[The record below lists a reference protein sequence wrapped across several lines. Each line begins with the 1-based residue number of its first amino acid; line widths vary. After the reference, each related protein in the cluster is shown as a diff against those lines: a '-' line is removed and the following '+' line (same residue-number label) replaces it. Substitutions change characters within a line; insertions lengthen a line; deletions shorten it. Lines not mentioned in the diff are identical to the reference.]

1 MNSKIQSKT
10 KLKQNDEKCERKREA
25 EEDEEEEGVWECV
38 RVCAGS
44 VRPDLLS
51 RGRYRG
57 QLSFLHWQA
66 KTERGKTR
74 SLSDQLEIHQRSAL
88 HSLVRKK
95 QSCCDGNGANRE
107 ERPRWDVSPTPN
119 TPTSPQLPPHSSS
132 SSLKLS
138 HLTLLTSPP
147 NLPLALPPCKLSPL
161 IGAPLCW
168 GVRTA
173 IISADFFTILKHAV
187 KLL

>member
-1 MNSKIQSKT
+1 MSGK
-10 KLKQNDEKCERKREA
+10 EKRRKMKRRRVCEN
-25 EEDEEEEGVWECV
+25 VWECV
-38 RVCAGS
+38 RGPSDLTCS
-44 VRPDLLS
+44 VGDATGASCHSYTDKPRQNEARQDPF
-51 RGRYRG
+51 
-57 QLSFLHWQA
+57 QI
-66 KTERGKTR
+66 
-74 SLSDQLEIHQRSAL
+74 EIHQRSAL

>member
-1 MNSKIQSKT
+1 MWA
-10 KLKQNDEKCERKREA
+10 EKRSGGRWRGGCES
-25 EEDEEEEGVWECV
+25 VWECV
-38 RVCAGS
+38 RGPSDLTCS
-44 VRPDLLS
+44 VGDATGASCHSYTDKPRQNEARQDPF
-51 RGRYRG
+51 
-57 QLSFLHWQA
+57 QI
-66 KTERGKTR
+66 
-74 SLSDQLEIHQRSAL
+74 EIHQRSAL

-95 QSCCDGNGANRE
+95 QSCCDGNGADRE
-107 ERPRWDVSPTPN
+107 ERPRWGCLPHSQHPN
-119 TPTSPQLPPHSSS
+119 IPPQLPPHSSS

>member
-1 MNSKIQSKT
+1 MSGK
-10 KLKQNDEKCERKREA
+10 EKRRKMKRR
-25 EEDEEEEGVWECV
+25 VWECV
-38 RVCAGS
+38 RMCARS

-173 IISADFFTILKHAV
+173 IISADFFTILKQAV

>member
-1 MNSKIQSKT
+1 MWA
-10 KLKQNDEKCERKREA
+10 EKRSGGRWRGGCES
-25 EEDEEEEGVWECV
+25 VWECV
-38 RVCAGS
+38 RGPSDLTCS
-44 VRPDLLS
+44 VGDATGASCHSYTDKPRQNEARQDPFQISWRSTRD
-51 RGRYRG
+51 
-57 QLSFLHWQA
+57 QPFTHWWGKSKAVVMVMVQ
-66 KTERGKTR
+66 TERRG
-74 SLSDQLEIHQRSAL
+74 
-88 HSLVRKK
+88 LV
-95 QSCCDGNGANRE
+95 G
-107 ERPRWDVSPTPN
+107 DVSPTPN

-173 IISADFFTILKHAV
+173 IISADFFTILKQAV

>member
-1 MNSKIQSKT
+1 MWA
-10 KLKQNDEKCERKREA
+10 EKRSGGRWRGGCES
-25 EEDEEEEGVWECV
+25 VWECV
-38 RVCAGS
+38 RGPSDLTCS
-44 VRPDLLS
+44 VGDATGASCHSYTDKPRQNEARQDPF
-51 RGRYRG
+51 
-57 QLSFLHWQA
+57 QI
-66 KTERGKTR
+66 
-74 SLSDQLEIHQRSAL
+74 EIHQRSAL

-161 IGAPLCW
+161 ISAPLCW
-168 GVRTA
+168 GARTA
-173 IISADFFTILKHAV
+173 IISADFFTILKQAV